1 MIVVSLALGFAI
13 DNVSCAYG
21 WIYEM
26 EEGHHRFR
34 HLGAPRRPVARAVA
48 KLPVLAALSST
59 LVRFLLMEGKC
70 LFPSGFDPSFLL
82 MEGEEA
88 FPSPSTLW
96 NWLGLELAGE
106 WLFPLGCLE

>member
-34 HLGAPRRPVARAVA
+34 HLGAPVVRWQGLLRSSLFWR
-48 KLPVLAALSST
+48 LS
-59 LVRFLLMEGKC
+59 
-70 LFPSGFDPSFLL
+70 PQ
-82 MEGEEA
+82 
-88 FPSPSTLW
+88 LW
-96 NWLGLELAGE
+96 
-106 WLFPLGCLE
+106 